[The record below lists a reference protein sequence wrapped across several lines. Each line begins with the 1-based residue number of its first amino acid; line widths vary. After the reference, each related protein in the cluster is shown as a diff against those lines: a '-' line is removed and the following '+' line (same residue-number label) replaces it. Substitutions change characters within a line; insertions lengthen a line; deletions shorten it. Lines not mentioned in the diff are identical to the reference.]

1 MVRQVTYRSGILAIA
16 ASTLLAACTSVSSQ
30 LTDIVFMPNSNSE
43 RQLGESVE
51 IQLAFSE
58 NVPPPLSLSKSRSLG
73 LQDYTSILAGP
84 GSTGTK
90 IADFALAQIGNALKN
105 ETSRYQATYS
115 ADAVG
120 DNFYHEDK
128 PSETAG
134 EIENGFRPYSD
145 IKLAGFKFDR
155 MVQSRSGNETDVAMS
170 ICAIVLPGR
179 SDGFFYVVPVSYQMQ
194 YSKAKLIG
202 FDLMSPFGVD
212 VLNPWEIVTNPLTG
226 KGYSGLPA
234 DTDLDMEIAVGFRY
248 LHYLG
253 NGEVTSTMVGPQ
265 NFTLKNVPVTGR
277 PSTGYFPSYQKFF
290 AKKGGDFELT
300 CHADQ
305 SVEAIAD
312 LRDRILALSLTD
324 GDRMQL
330 VSGARNYASA
340 PRANGPNSGNGN
352 FTLKVA
358 VTELDDYGKRV
369 EEISSAFDQSKGDA
383 RGAISSWFD

>member
-1 MVRQVTYRSGILAIA
+1 MRLKHKLFAVA
-16 ASTLLAACTSVSSQ
+16 AGTLLASCTSISSQ
-30 LTDIVFMPNSNSE
+30 LTDVVFMPNSNSE

-51 IQLAFSE
+51 IELAFSE
-58 NVPPPLSLSKSRSLG
+58 NVPPPISKSRSLG
-73 LQDYTSILAGP
+73 MQEYASIFAGP

-120 DNFYHEDK
+120 DNFYHEDA
-128 PSETAG
+128 PSLTAA
-134 EIENGFRPYSD
+134 EIEDGYRPYSD
-145 IKLAGFKFDR
+145 IKLAGFKFNR
-155 MVQSRSGNETDVAMS
+155 LVQSRSGDGDDVAMS

-179 SDGFFYVVPVSYQMQ
+179 SDGFFYVVPVSYQMR

-202 FDLMSPFGVD
+202 FDWMSPFGVD

-226 KGYSGLPA
+226 KGFSGLPA
-234 DTDLDMEIAVGFRY
+234 DSDLDMEIAIGFKY
-248 LHYLG
+248 LHYLA
-253 NGEVTSTMVGPQ
+253 NGEVTSTEVGPQ
-265 NFTLKNVPVTGR
+265 NFALKNVPVTGQ
-277 PSTGYFPSYQKFF
+277 PATGYFPNYQKFF
-290 AKKGGDFELT
+290 AKKGGEFELT

-312 LRDRILALSLTD
+312 VRDRILALSLAD

-340 PRANGPNSGNGN
+340 PRAHGPSSGNGN

-383 RGAISSWFD
+383 RNTISSWFD